1 VATDRDNAAV
11 GPMLATLL
19 GWACVTDIV
28 KLEINGT
35 QATAKREADVG
46 IETYSFALPAVVT
59 CQKDLN
65 TPRYA
70 ALKGI
75 MAAKK
80 KPVDE
85 SPAGALA
92 SQVEVVKL
100 ALPPARKA
108 GRIVGEGAAA
118 VPTLID
124 ALRNEAKIL

>member
-1 VATDRDNAAV
+1 
-11 GPMLATLL
+11 
-19 GWACVTDIV
+19 
-28 KLEINGT
+28 
-35 QATAKREADVG
+35 
-46 IETYSFALPAVVT
+46 
-59 CQKDLN
+59 
-65 TPRYA
+65 
-70 ALKGI
+70 

-100 ALPPARKA
+100 ALPPSRKA